1 MLLAVRTRTFS
12 SIFNR
17 HLKIGRLTFAACSH
31 SRANVESDHV
41 HVLNKAYPRDNMT
54 NITTSILAKVG
65 RNLHHQKNHP
75 LGILRNKI
83 QEHVYAAYRTRWGG
97 PMFTMVDYLSPV
109 VTVEQNFDSLLVPKD
124 HVSRAKNDNFY
135 INSEFLLRAHTSA
148 HQRDMIKSGLD
159 AFLLTGDVYR
169 RDEIDSCHYPV
180 FHQMEGVRLFSQH
193 ELFAQYKDPLEIF
206 GNDKNQTPEKQ
217 AIHTLEAVKL
227 VEYSLKQ
234 TLVGIVENLCGEG
247 VEMRWVDAYFPFT
260 HPSWELEVL
269 FEGEWLELLGC
280 GVIAHDVLVKGGA
293 ERKIGW
299 AFGIGLERLAMR
311 LFKIPDIRLFW
322 SEDPR
327 FISQFAENEVAE
339 FKPFSKYPPTYKDMA
354 FWVPEDFS
362 ANNLFDVVRGV
373 AGDIVEKMELID
385 KFTHPKTQQESQ
397 CYRITYRSMD
407 KTFTDAEIN
416 SIQDSVREEVQKKL
430 SVQLR

>member
-1 MLLAVRTRTFS
+1 MFILAVRTRTFS
-12 SIFNR
+12 SILNR

-193 ELFAQYKDPLEIF
+193 ELFAQYKVNI
-206 GNDKNQTPEKQ
+206 
-217 AIHTLEAVKL
+217 
-227 VEYSLKQ
+227 S
-234 TLVGIVENLCGEG
+234 C
-247 VEMRWVDAYFPFT
+247 FT
-260 HPSWELEVL
+260 
-269 FEGEWLELLGC
+269 
-280 GVIAHDVLVKGGA
+280 
-293 ERKIGW
+293 
-299 AFGIGLERLAMR
+299 
-311 LFKIPDIRLFW
+311 
-322 SEDPR
+322 
-327 FISQFAENEVAE
+327 
-339 FKPFSKYPPTYKDMA
+339 
-354 FWVPEDFS
+354 
-362 ANNLFDVVRGV
+362 
-373 AGDIVEKMELID
+373 
-385 KFTHPKTQQESQ
+385 
-397 CYRITYRSMD
+397 IT
-407 KTFTDAEIN
+407 N
-416 SIQDSVREEVQKKL
+416 
-430 SVQLR
+430 

>member
-12 SIFNR
+12 SILNR
-17 HLKIGRLTFAACSH
+17 HLKNGRLIFAACSH

-41 HVLNKAYPRDNMT
+41 HVLNKAYTRDNMT

-83 QEHVYAAYRTRWGG
+83 QEHVYATYRTRWGG

-193 ELFAQYKDPLEIF
+193 ELFAQYKVNISF
-206 GNDKNQTPEKQ
+206 
-217 AIHTLEAVKL
+217 
-227 VEYSLKQ
+227 
-234 TLVGIVENLCGEG
+234 
-247 VEMRWVDAYFPFT
+247 FT
-260 HPSWELEVL
+260 
-269 FEGEWLELLGC
+269 
-280 GVIAHDVLVKGGA
+280 
-293 ERKIGW
+293 
-299 AFGIGLERLAMR
+299 
-311 LFKIPDIRLFW
+311 
-322 SEDPR
+322 
-327 FISQFAENEVAE
+327 
-339 FKPFSKYPPTYKDMA
+339 
-354 FWVPEDFS
+354 
-362 ANNLFDVVRGV
+362 
-373 AGDIVEKMELID
+373 
-385 KFTHPKTQQESQ
+385 
-397 CYRITYRSMD
+397 IT
-407 KTFTDAEIN
+407 E
-416 SIQDSVREEVQKKL
+416 
-430 SVQLR
+430 

>member
-12 SIFNR
+12 SILNR
-17 HLKIGRLTFAACSH
+17 HLKNGSLTFAACSH
-31 SRANVESDHV
+31 SRANVESDQV

-193 ELFAQYKDPLEIF
+193 ELFAQYKVNISSFEIT
-206 GNDKNQTPEKQ
+206 K
-217 AIHTLEAVKL
+217 
-227 VEYSLKQ
+227 
-234 TLVGIVENLCGEG
+234 
-247 VEMRWVDAYFPFT
+247 
-260 HPSWELEVL
+260 
-269 FEGEWLELLGC
+269 
-280 GVIAHDVLVKGGA
+280 
-293 ERKIGW
+293 
-299 AFGIGLERLAMR
+299 
-311 LFKIPDIRLFW
+311 
-322 SEDPR
+322 
-327 FISQFAENEVAE
+327 
-339 FKPFSKYPPTYKDMA
+339 
-354 FWVPEDFS
+354 
-362 ANNLFDVVRGV
+362 
-373 AGDIVEKMELID
+373 
-385 KFTHPKTQQESQ
+385 
-397 CYRITYRSMD
+397 
-407 KTFTDAEIN
+407 
-416 SIQDSVREEVQKKL
+416 
-430 SVQLR
+430 